1 MNPFS
6 SGKIVFDDDFCNR
19 KEEIKTLSKYAV
31 SGVNTVIYSPRRFGK
46 TSLVKK
52 IQKSIDI
59 QSFYCDFFGVVSAE
73 DIVNRIISSIINPVS
88 NKKNSLKKILDF
100 FKLLRPVVNYDTL
113 NNSYSVSIDIDK
125 KSPLNSIEY
134 VIKSLNEMSAKT
146 QQNFL
151 IIFDEFQEITE
162 IKDYIA
168 IEGLMRT
175 VIQESKN
182 ISFFFVGSRRRI
194 LLEMFTDKKRPFF
207 HSSILFELKK
217 IPEKEFSIWIK
228 EKFKTNGIDC
238 SDEQALKILSLV
250 KNYPFYVQKLC
261 FYIYSIIDGNTLLD
275 NHIDTAFELLIE
287 EEKRVTEMVLQS
299 LSNKQKEVLYA
310 LSLEKTDRIMNN
322 VYLTK
327 HNLIASTVQSVL
339 IKLENL
345 DLISKNEY
353 GFIEIVNPIHEINIL
368 RMFQSKT
375 N

>member
-59 QSFYCDFFGVVSAE
+59 QSFYCDFFGVVSCE

-310 LSLEKTDRIMNN
+310 LSLEKTDHIMNN